1 MTDHRTDPDRT
12 PAAWSTTPVRRG
24 LADRLREAAGD
35 VYDLATGWR
44 PARKGLT
51 PRSDQSAAARPTRLA
66 ELRELVPQSLSARD
80 LVPRNWARQAPARGL
95 RRALHL
101 GVTRPLLVSQVQI
114 DVGGLEELPRPG
126 DPVVLVANHA
136 SHLDT
141 PLLLDALPQAYRRR
155 TAVAVI
161 PGSAL
166 TSRWR
171 TLASAAAFN
180 TVPLHSDVSRSM
192 LDAGWNLLVFGEP
205 SRSVDGFVGDFTTDA
220 AELAIGHGAR
230 VVPVGI
236 RGSFAAMP
244 RGRNRPVLGW
254 PGGGRFGPVGRTRP
268 RVSVRF
274 GPALTAAAGE
284 SAADFTGRI
293 NQAVKDLI
301 AEDLTTWWQSLRN
314 PDRAAAAIPPAGS
327 WRRIWAQ
334 SQSAEPGGQ
343 ARRPRIWS

>member
-1 MTDHRTDPDRT
+1 MTGQ
-12 PAAWSTTPVRRG
+12 PVRRRLG
-24 LADRLREAAGD
+24 ERLREA
-35 VYDLATGWR
+35 VHV
-44 PARKGLT
+44 GL
-51 PRSDQSAAARPTRLA
+51 
-66 ELRELVPQSLSARD
+66 
-80 LVPRNWARQAPARGL
+80 
-95 RRALHL
+95 
-101 GVTRPLLVSQVQI
+101 TRPLLVSQVQI
-114 DVGGLEELPRPG
+114 DVGGLEELPAGG

-136 SHLDT
+136 SHLDI
-141 PLLLDALPQAYRRR
+141 PLLLDALPRAYRLR

-161 PGSAL
+161 AGSAL
-166 TSRWR
+166 TSAWR

-180 TVPLHSDVSRSM
+180 TVALHSDVSENM

-205 SRSVDGFVGDFTTDA
+205 SRSADGFVGEFTTDA
-220 AELAIGHGAR
+220 AGLAIGHGAR

-274 GPALTAAAGE
+274 GPTLTAADGE
-284 SAADFTGRI
+284 TVTEFTGRI
-293 NQAVKDLI
+293 NKAVKDLI
-301 AEDLTTWWQSLRN
+301 SEDLTTWWQSLRN
-314 PDRAAAAIPPAGS
+314 PDRAAAVIPPPGS

-343 ARRPRIWS
+343 PRRRRIWS